1 MRRLT
6 PALLTVVMF
15 GVIGLLVAAYVAKNL
30 LAVEEKPPQVQTM
43 LIPMAA
49 VDIAKGTTVSEV
61 HIGKGPFPVDRL
73 STDTLRVER
82 LIVGRVAKEDIKAA
96 NPIRAN
102 QLYQPGELPPLE
114 IAAGMRAV
122 SVSVDDSTS
131 MVDGLIKPGNHVD
144 VLFTFGTSGGG
155 DDTEGGITMRLFEGV
170 KIIAINRN
178 LAQSVLARGENRVTL
193 ELSEPQANILVLAN
207 ERGNITLT
215 YNPNGPGTGGLAV
228 NSTERVTLYQI
239 LGLTP
244 PSDPVEPFA
253 SEIFRGSNRSVQRFS
268 DKGRL
273 IDNYNPPQPNNR
285 PRFRGTDVDPPAGRP
300 TPPPDKEVPGTTAL
314 VPTTI
319 PIKS

>member
-6 PALLTVVMF
+6 PAFLTVVMF

-30 LAVEEKPPQVQTM
+30 LAVEERPPQVQTL

-61 HIGKGPFPVDRL
+61 HIGKAPFPVDRL
-73 STDTLRVER
+73 ASDTLRVER

-102 QLYQPGELPPLE
+102 QLYQPGELPPLQ

-122 SVSVDDSTS
+122 SVSVGDSTS

-144 VLFTFGTSGGG
+144 VLFTFGTNGGG
-155 DDTEGGITMRLFEGV
+155 DEAEGGITMRLFEGV

-193 ELSEPQANILVLAN
+193 ELTEPQANILVLAN

-244 PSDPVEPFA
+244 PTDPTEPFA

-268 DKGRL
+268 EKGRL

-285 PRFRGTDVDPPAGRP
+285 PRLRSTDIDPPAGRP
-300 TPPPDKEVPGTTAL
+300 APPPDQEVNGTTAL
-314 VPTTI
+314 VPTMI
-319 PIKS
+319 PIKR

>member
-6 PALLTVVMF
+6 PAFLTVVMF

-30 LAVEEKPPQVQTM
+30 LAVEEQPPQVQTL

-73 STDTLRVER
+73 ASDTLRVER

-114 IAAGMRAV
+114 IAVGMRAV

-193 ELSEPQANILVLAN
+193 ELTEPQANILVLAN

-228 NSTERVTLYQI
+228 NSSERVTLYQI

-244 PSDPVEPFA
+244 PTDPVEPFA
-253 SEIFRGSNRSVQRFS
+253 SEIFRGPNRSVQRFS

-285 PRFRGTDVDPPAGRP
+285 PRLRSNDADPPADRP
-300 TPPPDKEVPGTTAL
+300 TPPADKEVQGTTAL
-314 VPTTI
+314 VPTMI
-319 PIKS
+319 PIKR